1 VQAVDGVHQQ
11 EMVHTMKTVTVT
23 ARTPRRQHER
33 SFKAELVEQCL
44 VPGASVAAIALAGGI
59 NANLLFKW
67 RSEHLRSTRPTHT
80 TSSSAVLVPVH
91 VAPDVDGEGDGR
103 SQQLKASAASPPMA
117 VATQRALRSSG
128 VIELDFAGTV
138 LRLRGPVDEASLCG
152 VLRALR
158 QAT

>member
-1 VQAVDGVHQQ
+1 
-11 EMVHTMKTVTVT
+11 MVHTMKRATGT

-91 VAPDVDGEGDGR
+91 VGPSVDGEGDDR
-103 SQQLKASAASPPMA
+103 SQPLKTSAASPAMA
-117 VATQRALRSSG
+117 LATQHAVRSSG
-128 VIELDFAGTV
+128 VIELDFAGAV

-158 QAT
+158 QST